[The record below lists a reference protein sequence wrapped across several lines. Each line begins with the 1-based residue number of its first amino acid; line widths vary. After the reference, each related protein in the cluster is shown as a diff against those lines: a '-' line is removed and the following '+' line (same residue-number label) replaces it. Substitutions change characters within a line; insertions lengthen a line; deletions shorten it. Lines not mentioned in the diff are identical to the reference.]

1 VNYWMLS
8 MPEEHFNVTRDQGYK
23 VQGFGIR
30 QRRKTDR
37 MVKGDKLLFYVK
49 GLRVFPVA
57 VTIISTVFE
66 DETPLWLSTQANE
79 LYKYRVRT
87 RAELILRP
95 DQYLQA
101 NQIAPRMEYVRR
113 WPPEMWPHAF
123 WEELHLLPRK
133 DFELIEEEMRKVLRG
148 QGPIPAPPPSVIATA
163 AMQVSEPLGLELQD
177 SEGATA

>member
-1 VNYWMLS
+1 MLS
-8 MPEEHFNVTRDQGYK
+8 LSEEHYNVTREQGFR

-37 MVKGDKLLFYVK
+37 MAKGDKLLYYVK

-57 VTIISTVFE
+57 STIISTVFE
-66 DETPLWLSTQANE
+66 DEKPLWLSTQPNE

-87 RAELILRP
+87 RGDLILRP

-101 NQIAPRMEYVRR
+101 IQIAPRMEYVRR

-148 QGPIPAPPPSVIATA
+148 QGPIVKPTATVAPSVP
-163 AMQVSEPLGLELQD
+163 VSESIDVKQQD
-177 SEGATA
+177 SEGATH

>member
-1 VNYWMLS
+1 MNYWMLS
-8 MPEEHFNVTRDQGYK
+8 LSEEHFNVTRDQGFS

-37 MVKGDKLLFYVK
+37 MVKGDRLLYYVK

-57 VTIISTVFE
+57 ATIISTVFE
-66 DETPLWLSTQANE
+66 DETPLWLSTQPNE

-87 RAELILRP
+87 RGEFILSP

-101 NQIAPRMEYVRR
+101 IQIAPRLEYVRR
-113 WPPEMWPHAF
+113 WPPELWPYAF
-123 WEELHLLPRK
+123 LEELHLLPRK
-133 DFELIEEEMRKVLRG
+133 DFELIEDEMRKILRG
-148 QGPIPAPPPSVIATA
+148 QGPVASPIAAVTPSV
-163 AMQVSEPLGLELQD
+163 QRSEPIEVDRQD

>member
-8 MPEEHFNVTRDQGYK
+8 ISEEHFNVTRDEGFK

-37 MVKGDKLLFYVK
+37 MVKGDKLLYYVK

-57 VTIISTVFE
+57 ATIISKVFE
-66 DETPLWLSTQANE
+66 DEKPLWLSTQPNE

-87 RAELILRP
+87 HADQLLRP

-101 NQIAPRMEYVRR
+101 IQIAPRMEYVRR

-133 DFELIEEEMRKVLRG
+133 DFELIEDEMRKVLRG
-148 QGPIPAPPPSVIATA
+148 QGPIAKPTA
-163 AMQVSEPLGLELQD
+163 AVSSPVQVSEPIEVEQED